1 MKKLL
6 GILVLGL
13 MWCNVAYALDYRA
26 TCDDGLCVFSLN
38 MWYPYAETNCMQK
51 LVNEKVIVT
60 FMYFEI
66 VETGQRCIVFNQGEF

>member
-6 GILVLGL
+6 GIVVLGL
-13 MWCNVAYALDYRA
+13 LWCNVAYAFDSRA
-26 TCDDGLCVFSLN
+26 TCDAGLCVFSFN

-51 LVNEKVIVT
+51 LDNEKVIVN
-60 FMYFEI
+60 FMHFEI